1 MSKINLVLSLTVLL
15 VATLACNYVPPQA
28 APAIVPTPVSTLV
41 STPVLIP
48 TTIIEPTAVP
58 TRNDLPR
65 DEAAVPRVPVDQA
78 KAALD
83 SGAAIIVDVR
93 SAQAYTAKHIKGAIS
108 IPLAEIENNP
118 TGLNLDKNRWI
129 ITYCT

>member
-1 MSKINLVLSLTVLL
+1 MLKTKLIVSLSILL
-15 VATLACNYVPPQA
+15 LASFACNYVPPQA
-28 APAIVPTPVSTLV
+28 TPAIVSPPASTPVSTLV
-41 STPVLIP
+41 LSP
-48 TTIIEPTAVP
+48 TTITEPTAVP
-58 TRNDLPR
+58 TRSDLPR

-83 SGAAIIVDVR
+83 SGTAIIVDVR
-93 SAQAYTAKHIKGAIS
+93 SADAYAANHIKGAIS
-108 IPLAEIENNP
+108 IPLAEIENNW